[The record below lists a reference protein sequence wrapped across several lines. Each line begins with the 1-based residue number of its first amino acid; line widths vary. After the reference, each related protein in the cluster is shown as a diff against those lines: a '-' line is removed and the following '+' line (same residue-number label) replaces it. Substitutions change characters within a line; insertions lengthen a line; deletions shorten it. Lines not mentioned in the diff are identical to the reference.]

1 MKFFHISDLHLGKRL
16 NEMTLLEDQV
26 AILNEILQKADEL
39 HPDGVVI
46 AGDIYDKSV
55 PPAEAVQVFDG
66 FLTALAERSIAALVI
81 SGNHDSAERI
91 GYGSRLMQTSGVYVS
106 PVFDGSVTQ
115 AVLEDEFGRVRFHLL
130 PFVKPAHVRRFF
142 PDAEINDY
150 TDAVRTVIDSMA
162 VDTDER
168 NVLVC
173 HQNVTNTTSSHADEI
188 AIGGL
193 DNVNVDIFDGFDYVA
208 LGHIHTPAFIGREG
222 VRFCGAPLEY
232 SFNEVGREISLTV
245 VEMGEKGD
253 VRVSTLPLEP
263 VRRLRKLRRSFAEL
277 TSVDFYKNEKRDD
290 YLHIILTDEEDI
302 EEAVSRLRD
311 IYPNVMQLEYDN
323 SRTRRIQSVA
333 SGVAQEDKTP
343 LEQFE
348 QFYERQ
354 NNLPL
359 TDIQRDAV
367 GRLIEEIWEGQI

>member
-1 MKFFHISDLHLGKRL
+1 MRLFHISDLHIGKRL
-16 NEMTLLEDQV
+16 NEMPLLEDQV
-26 AILNEILQKADEL
+26 AILNQILQKADEL
-39 HPDGVVI
+39 HPDGVII
-46 AGDIYDKSV
+46 AGDVYDKSV
-55 PPAEAVQVFDG
+55 PPAEAVQVFDD
-66 FLTALAERSIAALVI
+66 FLTALALRSMAIMVI

-106 PVFDGSVTQ
+106 PAFDGSVTQ
-115 AVLEDEFGRVRFHLL
+115 AVLEDEFGRVHFHLL

-150 TDAVRTVIDSMA
+150 TDAVRTVIDSMGI
-162 VDTDER
+162 DTNER
-168 NVLVC
+168 NVLIC

-193 DNVNVDIFDGFDYVA
+193 DNVNVDVFDGFDYVA

-232 SFNEVGREISLTV
+232 SFNEVGRELSLTI
-245 VEMGEKGD
+245 VEMGEKGE
-253 VRVSTLPLEP
+253 VQVSTLPLDP
-263 VRRLRKLRRSFAEL
+263 MRHLRKLRGSFAEL
-277 TSVDFYKNEKRDD
+277 TSMDFYQGQKRDD

-302 EEAVSRLRD
+302 AEAVSRLRD

-323 SRTRRIQSVA
+323 ARTRRIQSVA
-333 SGVAQEDKTP
+333 SGVTQEDKTP

-348 QFYERQ
+348 IFYERQ
-354 NNLPL
+354 NNLPM
-359 TDIQRDAV
+359 TDIQRDTV
-367 GRLIEEIWEGQI
+367 KGLIDEIWEGLV